1 MFRAGSLLG
10 ERSVAL
16 ATCLVSVAALT
27 SCGGGSTGNSRDSGV
42 NKTYLSV
49 EASDA
54 DGDTLTYQWR
64 VTGGTVDNRNASSTV
79 WTMPSSRGIHFAYV
93 TVSDGRGGYVEQ
105 QYAVN
110 ADRLDLLPPAQ
121 APIVRDAPAVTD
133 TEGATVRLRFAS
145 ADDTR
150 FQPAAAG
157 PKELRS
163 VYLPDVQVQLFEQA
177 TGNLVFGGTTDLNGE
192 LDLPK
197 LVAGT
202 AYTVR
207 CTTQNGAPLQD
218 CRNFTAGDEA
228 TLRNVTPVLT
238 DAQNLRL
245 FGHVALAGGEVCGY
259 DSAFF
264 GIRSAATVQLRIAAT
279 GATVGTPVH
288 VNRFGDYQVN
298 ASVPVHAALQLEV
311 QCEGYLASLDVPAS
325 PDPAGYVAGMPIE
338 LSHVVANARPRLVR
352 MVASGADGN
361 VRGQMVVPGDGAG
374 SNVHP
379 GADHYLT
386 YKGVDTRLSAC
397 LYYRA
402 LGAVADCDAQG
413 NPSGA
418 ISFSDW
424 KTKNGFG
431 LGADVAANYINQ
443 RDLNLLRR
451 MVATR
456 SASGGIAF
464 YVCNAPGPDT
474 KSQTEIDRVVEEGLD
489 DKNKVACVAMEYTP
503 VTGANGGQPMT
514 KFFTFGPD
522 ETLLLSINLD
532 GRGEKFMP
540 GSCVACHGGTTYN
553 GRFPE
558 QSTASPFLGSRFLPF
573 DTGNY
578 VFSSKSSQSEAAQS
592 EAFYQLN
599 QLVLATETD
608 PNSATSR
615 LINGWYA
622 NGHILDKEYVPAV
635 WQLADAQPATAG
647 AARFYKDVVAISC
660 RTCHVSLGSTFDWDD
675 IVLTPARAATNFCGG
690 TASIAINASMPNALI
705 SRDRLFEKIESDAS
719 LAALVEKFLGCSA
732 PLPDPVYAKR

>member
-1 MFRAGSLLG
+1 MLRAGLNG
-10 ERSVAL
+10 ERALAL
-16 ATCLVSVAALT
+16 ATCFVSFAALT
-27 SCGGGSTGNSRDSGV
+27 SCGGGSTGNSQDSGV
-42 NKTYLSV
+42 DKTYLSV
-49 EASDA
+49 EVSDA
-54 DGDTLTYQWR
+54 DGDTLSYQWR
-64 VTGGTVDNRNASSTV
+64 VTGGTIDNRNASTTV
-79 WTMPSSRGIHFAYV
+79 WTMPASRGIHFAYV

-110 ADRLDLLPPAQ
+110 SDQLDLLPPAR
-121 APIVRDAPAVTD
+121 APIAREAPAVVD

-150 FQPAAAG
+150 FQPAGAG
-157 PKELRS
+157 PRELRA

-177 TGNLVFGGTTDLNGE
+177 TGSLVFGGTTDLNGE

-207 CTTQNGAPLQD
+207 CASQNGAPLQD
-218 CRNFTAGDEA
+218 CRNFIAGDEA
-228 TLRNVTPVLT
+228 TLRNVSPVLT

-259 DSAFF
+259 ESAFF
-264 GIRSAATVQLRIAAT
+264 GIRSAATVQLRLASG
-279 GATVGTPVH
+279 GALGTPVH
-288 VNRFGDYQVN
+288 VNRFGDYQIS
-298 ASVPVHAALQLEV
+298 ASVPVNGALQLEV
-311 QCEGYLASLDVPAS
+311 QCEGYQATLPVPAS
-325 PDPAGYVAGMPIE
+325 PDPAGYVASVPIE
-338 LSHVVANARPRLVR
+338 LSHVMTNSRPRMVR
-352 MVASGADGN
+352 MLANGGN
-361 VRGQMVVPGDGAG
+361 GNIRGQMVVPGDGAG
-374 SNVHP
+374 SGVHP

-386 YKGVDTRLSAC
+386 YKGVDTKLSAC

-431 LGADVAANYINQ
+431 LGADVAADYINQ

-464 YVCNAPGPDT
+464 YVCNAPGPDS
-474 KSQTEIDRVVEEGLD
+474 KSQTEIDRIFEEGLD

-522 ETLLLSINLD
+522 ESLLLSINLD

-540 GSCVACHGGTTYN
+540 GSCVACHGGSTYN

-558 QSTASPFLGSRFLPF
+558 QSTASPFLGARFLPF
-573 DTGNY
+573 DTGNFL
-578 VFSSKSSQSEAAQS
+578 FSSKSSLSEAAQS
-592 EAFYQLN
+592 EAFFQLN
-599 QLVLATETD
+599 QLVLATEID

-622 NGHILDKEYVPAV
+622 NGHVLDKDYVPPA

-660 RTCHVSLGSTFDWDD
+660 RTCHVALGASFDWDD
-675 IVLTPARAATNFCGG
+675 IVLTPARAQTNFCGG
-690 TASIAINASMPNALI
+690 TAAIAINASMPNALI
-705 SRDRLFEKIESDAS
+705 SRDRLFEKIESDTS
-719 LAALVEKFLGCSA
+719 LATLVEQFLGCTA
-732 PLPDPVYAKR
+732 PLPDPVYDKR